1 VSSPSSRALSDFCG
15 ASRDSIVSRM
25 IVSQL
30 AQMLDRLFAQA
41 VPAGYHSSEAEARRH
56 GTEQRPM
63 APQDARWYAA
73 HASLAEC
80 ITKWPA
86 EAASMDTVEATG
98 LEVSIHGPPDPTLVR
113 ATDELL
119 AAATAE
125 KKGHYGGTVYRL
137 GATVVRVIRP
147 AAEPPAALDDA
158 KFKRLRAVISNPG
171 QQFDDVTKAIELLAK
186 ERSERVIDAFLASG
200 SFYALDLL
208 SQWGIQRA
216 AAPLDALIAK
226 LEQSQDRMIARVRL
240 ARHRLDAWNVA
251 SRIPAP

>member
-1 VSSPSSRALSDFCG
+1 MVT
-15 ASRDSIVSRM
+15 RM

-30 AQMLDRLFAQA
+30 AQMLDQLFAQA
-41 VPAGYHSSEAEARRH
+41 VPAGYLSSEAEARRH
-56 GTEQRPM
+56 GTDQRPM
-63 APQDARWYAA
+63 APQDARWYAG

-86 EAASMDTVEATG
+86 DAASLDTVEATG

-119 AAATAE
+119 AACAAE

-137 GATVVRVIRP
+137 GATPVRVIRP
-147 AAEPPAALDDA
+147 AAAEPPAPLDDA
-158 KFKRLRAVISNPG
+158 RFKRLRAVISNPG

-216 AAPLDALIAK
+216 VAPLDALIAK

-240 ARHRLDAWNVA
+240 ARHRLDAWSVA
-251 SRIPAP
+251 ERIPAP

>member
-1 VSSPSSRALSDFCG
+1 MVA
-15 ASRDSIVSRM
+15 RM
-25 IVSQL
+25 IISQL

-41 VPAGYHSSEAEARRH
+41 IPAGYLSSEEDARRH

-63 APQDARWYAA
+63 APQDARWYAG

-86 EAASMDTVEATG
+86 EATSTDTAEATA
-98 LEVSIHGPPDPTLVR
+98 LEVSIHGPPDPILMR
-113 ATDELL
+113 AADELL

-137 GATVVRVIRP
+137 GATVVRVARP
-147 AAEPPAALDDA
+147 GATEPSVPPGATIDDA

-216 AAPLDALIAK
+216 VAPLDALIAK

-240 ARHRLDAWNVA
+240 ARHRLQAWTVV

>member
-1 VSSPSSRALSDFCG
+1 
-15 ASRDSIVSRM
+15 M

-41 VPAGYHSSEAEARRH
+41 IPAGYLSSEGEARRH

-63 APQDARWYAA
+63 APQEARWYAG
-73 HASLAEC
+73 HESLAEC

-86 EAASMDTVEATG
+86 EATSPDTAEAAA
-98 LEVSIHGPPDPTLVR
+98 LEVSIHGQPDPIFTR

-119 AAATAE
+119 ASATAE
-125 KKGHYGGTVYRL
+125 KKRHYAGAVYRL
-137 GATVVRVIRP
+137 GATVVRVARSA
-147 AAEPPAALDDA
+147 AAEPTVAVDDA
-158 KFKRLRAVISNPG
+158 KFKRLRAVISTPG

-186 ERSERVIDAFLASG
+186 ERSERVIEAFLASG

-216 AAPLDALIAK
+216 VAPLDALIAK

-240 ARHRLDAWNVA
+240 ARHRLQAWTVA
-251 SRIPAP
+251 SRIPAL

>member
-1 VSSPSSRALSDFCG
+1 
-15 ASRDSIVSRM
+15 M

-41 VPAGYHSSEAEARRH
+41 IPAGYLSSEGEARRH

-63 APQDARWYAA
+63 APQEARWYAG
-73 HASLAEC
+73 HESLAEC
-80 ITKWPA
+80 ITKWPVEATSPDTA
-86 EAASMDTVEATG
+86 EAAA
-98 LEVSIHGPPDPTLVR
+98 LEVSIYGPPDPSLTR
-113 ATDELL
+113 AVDELL
-119 AAATAE
+119 ASATAE
-125 KKGHYGGTVYRL
+125 KKGHYGGAVYRL
-137 GATVVRVIRP
+137 GATVVRVARP
-147 AAEPPAALDDA
+147 AAAEPTAAPGAVPGAVIDDA
-158 KFKRLRAVISNPG
+158 KFKRLRAVISTPG

-216 AAPLDALIAK
+216 VAPLDALIAK

-240 ARHRLDAWNVA
+240 ARHRLQAWTVA
-251 SRIPAP
+251 SRIPAM